1 LKTNK
6 KNYQMQKLND
16 YIKENPQMK
25 LEHISRLYGVS
36 VSAIS
41 KRRKSLGIKH
51 ETGELCKKIASML
64 DKRNIEIA
72 KELRCC
78 QKLVACVRFKNN
90 KEKRMNKKVELND
103 EQKKLVKANYDKI
116 SIDKL
121 AKLVGVTKNILRS
134 RMIEMKLYNE
144 KSKVNFYGYDLDNGN
159 GYFDLDKYIKIMY

>member
-1 LKTNK
+1 
-6 KNYQMQKLND
+6 MIELND
-16 YIKENPQMK
+16 YIKQNPQMK

-64 DKRNIEIA
+64 HKRNIEIA
-72 KELRCC
+72 TELKCC
-78 QKLVACVRFKNN
+78 QRLVACVRFKYN
-90 KEKRMNKKVELND
+90 KEKRMNKKVELNP
-103 EQKKLVKANYDKI
+103 EQIKLVKANYDKI

-121 AKLVGVTKNILRS
+121 AKLVGVTKSILRS

-159 GYFDLDKYIKIMY
+159 GYFDLDKYLKIMY

>member
-1 LKTNK
+1 
-6 KNYQMQKLND
+6 MIELNE
-16 YIKENPQMK
+16 YIKQNPQMK

-72 KELRCC
+72 NELKCC
-78 QKLVACVRFKNN
+78 QRLVACVRFKNN
-90 KEKRMNKKVELND
+90 KEKRMNKKVELNP
-103 EQKKLVKANYDKI
+103 EQIKIVKANYDKI

-121 AKLVGVTKNILRS
+121 AKLIGVTKNILRS

-144 KSKVNFYGYDLDNGN
+144 KSKVNFYSYDLDNGN
-159 GYFDLDKYIKIMY
+159 GYFDIDKYTKIMY

>member
-1 LKTNK
+1 
-6 KNYQMQKLND
+6 MIELNE
-16 YIKENPQMK
+16 YIKQNPQMK

-41 KRRKSLGIKH
+41 KRRKTLGIKH

-64 DKRNIEIA
+64 NKRNIEIA
-72 KELRCC
+72 NELKCC
-78 QKLVACVRFKNN
+78 QRLVACVRFKKN
-90 KEKRMNKKVELND
+90 KEKRMNKKVELNP
-103 EQKKLVKANYDKI
+103 EQIKIVKTNYDKI

-144 KSKVNFYGYDLDNGN
+144 KSKVNFYCYDLDNGN
-159 GYFDLDKYIKIMY
+159 GYFDIDKYTKIMY

>member
-1 LKTNK
+1 MKTNK

-51 ETGELCKKIASML
+51 ETGELCKKIESML
-64 DKRNIEIA
+64 HKRNIEIA
-72 KELRCC
+72 NELKCC
-78 QKLVACVRFKNN
+78 QRLVACVRFKNN
-90 KEKRMNKKVELND
+90 KEKRMNKKVELNP
-103 EQKKLVKANYDKI
+103 EQIKIVKANYDKI

-159 GYFDLDKYIKIMY
+159 GYFDIDKYTKIMY

>member
-1 LKTNK
+1 
-6 KNYQMQKLND
+6 MQKLND

-41 KRRKSLGIKH
+41 KRRKTLGIKH
-51 ETGELCKKIASML
+51 ETGELCKKISSML
-64 DKRNIEIA
+64 HKRNIEIA

-90 KEKRMNKKVELND
+90 KEKRMNKKVELNP
-103 EQKKLVKANYDKI
+103 EQIKIVKANYDKI

-159 GYFDLDKYIKIMY
+159 GYFDLDKYTKIMY

>member
-1 LKTNK
+1 
-6 KNYQMQKLND
+6 MIELNE
-16 YIKENPQMK
+16 YIKQNPQMK

-41 KRRKSLGIKH
+41 KRRKTLGIKH
-51 ETGELCKKIASML
+51 ETGELCKKISSML
-64 DKRNIEIA
+64 HKRNIEIA

-78 QKLVACVRFKNN
+78 QKLVACVRFKYN
-90 KEKRMNKKVELND
+90 KEKRMNRKVELNN
-103 EQKKLVKANYDKI
+103 EQKKIVKANYDKI

-159 GYFDLDKYIKIMY
+159 GYFDLDKYTKIMY

>member
-1 LKTNK
+1 
-6 KNYQMQKLND
+6 MQKLND

-41 KRRKSLGIKH
+41 KRRKTLGIKH

-72 KELRCC
+72 NELKCC
-78 QKLVACVRFKNN
+78 QRLVACVRFKKN
-90 KEKRMNKKVELND
+90 KEKRMNKKVELNA
-103 EQKKLVKANYDKI
+103 EQIKIVKANYDKI

-134 RMIEMKLYNE
+134 RMSEMKLYNGIV
-144 KSKVNFYGYDLDNGN
+144 KVDYDFDLDNGK

>member
-41 KRRKSLGIKH
+41 KRRKTLGIKH
-51 ETGELCKKIASML
+51 ETGELCKKIALML

-72 KELRCC
+72 TELKCC
-78 QKLVACVRFKNN
+78 QRLVACVRFKNN
-90 KEKRMNKKVELND
+90 KEKRMNKKVELNP
-103 EQKKLVKANYDKI
+103 EQIKIVKANYDKI

-144 KSKVNFYGYDLDNGN
+144 KSKVNFYGYDIDNGN
-159 GYFDLDKYIKIMY
+159 GYFDIDKYTKIMY

>member
-1 LKTNK
+1 
-6 KNYQMQKLND
+6 MIELND
-16 YIKENPQMK
+16 YIKQNPQMK

-64 DKRNIEIA
+64 HKRNIEIA
-72 KELRCC
+72 TELKCC
-78 QKLVACVRFKNN
+78 QRLVACVRFKYN
-90 KEKRMNKKVELND
+90 KEKRMNKKVELNP
-103 EQKKLVKANYDKI
+103 EQIKLVKANYDKI
-116 SIDKL
+116 TIDKL
-121 AKLVGVTKNILRS
+121 AKLVGVTKSILRS

-159 GYFDLDKYIKIMY
+159 GYFDLDKYLKIMY

>member
-1 LKTNK
+1 
-6 KNYQMQKLND
+6 MIELNE
-16 YIKENPQMK
+16 YIKQNAQMK
-25 LEHISRLYGVS
+25 LEQISRLYGVS

-64 DKRNIEIA
+64 HKRNIEIA

-90 KEKRMNKKVELND
+90 KEKRMNRKVELNP
-103 EQKKLVKANYDKI
+103 EQKKIVKANYDKI

-144 KSKVNFYGYDLDNGN
+144 KSKVNFYGYDLDNGK
-159 GYFDLDKYIKIMY
+159 GFFDLEKYKSVML

>member
-1 LKTNK
+1 
-6 KNYQMQKLND
+6 MIELNE
-16 YIKENPQMK
+16 YIKQNPQMK

-64 DKRNIEIA
+64 YKRNIEIA
-72 KELRCC
+72 TELKCC
-78 QKLVACVRFKNN
+78 QRLVACVRFKNN
-90 KEKRMNKKVELND
+90 KEKRMNKKVELNP
-103 EQKKLVKANYDKI
+103 EQIKIVKANYDKI

-144 KSKVNFYGYDLDNGN
+144 KSKVNFYGYDFDNGN
-159 GYFDLDKYIKIMY
+159 GYFDIDKYVKIMY

>member
-1 LKTNK
+1 
-6 KNYQMQKLND
+6 MIELNE
-16 YIKENPQMK
+16 YIKQNPQMK

-90 KEKRMNKKVELND
+90 KEKRMNKKVELNPK
-103 EQKKLVKANYDKI
+103 QIKLVKVNYDC
-116 SIDKL
+116 
-121 AKLVGVTKNILRS
+121 
-134 RMIEMKLYNE
+134 
-144 KSKVNFYGYDLDNGN
+144 DLDNGK
-159 GYFDLDKYIKIMY
+159 GYFDLDKYLKIMY

>member
-1 LKTNK
+1 
-6 KNYQMQKLND
+6 MIELNE
-16 YIKENPQMK
+16 YIKQNPQMK

-41 KRRKSLGIKH
+41 KRRKTLGIKH

-64 DKRNIEIA
+64 DKRNIEIS
-72 KELRCC
+72 KELKCC
-78 QKLVACVRFKNN
+78 QRLVACVRFKNN
-90 KEKRMNKKVELND
+90 KEKRMNKKVELNA
-103 EQKKLVKANYDKI
+103 EQIKLVKANYDKI

-144 KSKVNFYGYDLDNGN
+144 KSKLNFYGYDLDNGN
-159 GYFDLDKYIKIMY
+159 GYFDLDKYTKIMY

>member
-1 LKTNK
+1 
-6 KNYQMQKLND
+6 MIELNE
-16 YIKENPQMK
+16 YIKQNPQMK

-90 KEKRMNKKVELND
+90 KEKRMNKKVELNP
-103 EQKKLVKANYDKI
+103 EQIKIVKVNYDC
-116 SIDKL
+116 
-121 AKLVGVTKNILRS
+121 N
-134 RMIEMKLYNE
+134 
-144 KSKVNFYGYDLDNGN
+144 LDNGK

>member
-1 LKTNK
+1 
-6 KNYQMQKLND
+6 MQKLND

-25 LEHISRLYGVS
+25 LEQISRLYGVS

-41 KRRKSLGIKH
+41 KRRKALGIKH

-72 KELRCC
+72 NELKCC
-78 QKLVACVRFKNN
+78 QRLVACVRFKNN
-90 KEKRMNKKVELND
+90 KQKRMNKKVELNP
-103 EQKKLVKANYDKI
+103 EQIKIVKANYDKI

-134 RMIEMKLYNE
+134 RMSEMKLYNGIV
-144 KSKVNFYGYDLDNGN
+144 KVDYDYDLDNGK

>member
-1 LKTNK
+1 
-6 KNYQMQKLND
+6 
-16 YIKENPQMK
+16 
-25 LEHISRLYGVS
+25 
-36 VSAIS
+36 
-41 KRRKSLGIKH
+41 
-51 ETGELCKKIASML
+51 ML

-90 KEKRMNKKVELND
+90 KEKRMNKKVELNA
-103 EQKKLVKANYDKI
+103 EQIKLVKANYDKI

-159 GYFDLDKYIKIMY
+159 GYFDLDKYTKIMY

>member
-41 KRRKSLGIKH
+41 KRRKTLGIKH

-72 KELRCC
+72 NELKCC
-78 QKLVACVRFKNN
+78 QRLVACVRFKKN
-90 KEKRMNKKVELND
+90 KEKRMNKKVELNA
-103 EQKKLVKANYDKI
+103 EQIKIVKANYDKI

-134 RMIEMKLYNE
+134 RMSEMKLYNGIV
-144 KSKVNFYGYDLDNGN
+144 KVDYDFDLDNGK

>member
-1 LKTNK
+1 
-6 KNYQMQKLND
+6 MIELNE

-64 DKRNIEIA
+64 HKRNIEIA
-72 KELRCC
+72 TELKCC
-78 QKLVACVRFKNN
+78 QRLVACVRFKNN
-90 KEKRMNKKVELND
+90 KEKRMNKKVELNP
-103 EQKKLVKANYDKI
+103 EQIKIVKANYDKI

-134 RMIEMKLYNE
+134 RMSEMKLYNGIV
-144 KSKVNFYGYDLDNGN
+144 KVDYDYDLDNGK
-159 GYFDLDKYIKIMY
+159 GYFDLDKYTKIMY

>member
-1 LKTNK
+1 
-6 KNYQMQKLND
+6 MIELNE

-25 LEHISRLYGVS
+25 LDHISRLYGVS

-72 KELRCC
+72 KELKCC
-78 QKLVACVRFKNN
+78 QRLVACVRFKNN
-90 KEKRMNKKVELND
+90 KEKRMNKKVELNA
-103 EQKKLVKANYDKI
+103 EQIKIVKSNYDKI

-134 RMIEMKLYNE
+134 RMIEMKLYNGIV
-144 KSKVNFYGYDLDNGN
+144 KVDYDYDLDNGK

>member
-1 LKTNK
+1 
-6 KNYQMQKLND
+6 
-16 YIKENPQMK
+16 MK

-64 DKRNIEIA
+64 HKRNIEIA
-72 KELRCC
+72 TELKCC
-78 QKLVACVRFKNN
+78 QRLVACVRFKYN
-90 KEKRMNKKVELND
+90 KEKRMNKKVELNP
-103 EQKKLVKANYDKI
+103 EQIKLVKANYDKI
-116 SIDKL
+116 TIDKL
-121 AKLVGVTKNILRS
+121 AKLVGVTKSILRS

-159 GYFDLDKYIKIMY
+159 GYFDLDKYLKIMY

>member
-1 LKTNK
+1 
-6 KNYQMQKLND
+6 MQKLNE
-16 YIKENPQMK
+16 YIQDNPKMK
-25 LEHISRLYGVS
+25 LAEISKLYGVS

-51 ETGELCKKIASML
+51 ETGELCKKISSML
-64 DKRNIEIA
+64 HKRNIEIA
-72 KELRCC
+72 KELKCC
-78 QKLVACVRFKNN
+78 QRLVACVRFKYN
-90 KEKRMNKKVELND
+90 KEKRMNRKVELNP
-103 EQKKLVKANYDKI
+103 EQKKIVKANYDKI

-159 GYFDLDKYIKIMY
+159 GYFDIDKYVKIMY

>member
-1 LKTNK
+1 
-6 KNYQMQKLND
+6 MQKLND
-16 YIKENPQMK
+16 YIKDNPQMK

-41 KRRKSLGIKH
+41 KRRKTLGIKH
-51 ETGELCKKIASML
+51 ETGELCKKISSML

-72 KELRCC
+72 KELKCC
-78 QKLVACVRFKNN
+78 QRLVACVRFKN
-90 KEKRMNKKVELND
+90 KEKRMNKKVELNP
-103 EQKKLVKANYDKI
+103 EQIKLVKANYDKI

-121 AKLVGVTKNILRS
+121 AKLVGVTKSILRS

-159 GYFDLDKYIKIMY
+159 GYFDIDKYTKIMY

>member
-1 LKTNK
+1 
-6 KNYQMQKLND
+6 
-16 YIKENPQMK
+16 
-25 LEHISRLYGVS
+25 

-72 KELRCC
+72 NELKCC
-78 QKLVACVRFKNN
+78 QRLVACVRFKNN
-90 KEKRMNKKVELND
+90 KEKRMNKKVELNP
-103 EQKKLVKANYDKI
+103 EQIKIVKANYDKI

-144 KSKVNFYGYDLDNGN
+144 KSKVNFYGYDFDNGN
-159 GYFDLDKYIKIMY
+159 GYFDLDKYVKIMY